1 MLNFSYQGI
10 TKNEILEEIQ
20 NEVVGVMSSLQ
31 EDNTRSDRTYLT
43 KLIEDYKKV
52 LKMEG

>member
-10 TKNEILEEIQ
+10 TRDEILEEIQ

-31 EDNTRSDRTYLT
+31 DDNTRSDRSYLT
-43 KLIEDYKKV
+43 KLIEDYKKI
-52 LKMEG
+52 LNMEE